1 MKPVPLPLA
10 AVKKPLSRQDERKS
24 CFLDSVHIYEF
35 EMVKIT
41 LKDITAH
48 LGISSTA
55 KQSVFYL
62 LPLDSTRLP
71 DSCATIL
78 DAC

>member
-1 MKPVPLPLA
+1 MSFK
-10 AVKKPLSRQDERKS
+10 
-24 CFLDSVHIYEF
+24 
-35 EMVKIT
+35 MVKIIVR
-41 LKDITAH
+41 DITAH
-48 LGISSTA
+48 LGISPTA

-62 LPLDSTRLP
+62 LPLDSARHP